1 MFLSNIGKIVSK
13 NYGSLVEEAGGES
26 PVSELYVFLFFCL
39 VPILVGG
46 FLGYYIDLWAGFI
59 GTLISVVG
67 VLTGFSINSVV
78 LLSGHDADGIY
89 QQREDAVR
97 QTKDFTLYSI
107 LVGIVLLAIL
117 TLGYLMIQVGS
128 DFPISFSNAP
138 LEPLTAV
145 SALVYAV
152 LVHYLLILFFVT
164 HRLYT
169 MVHIDVAG

>member
-1 MFLSNIGKIVSK
+1 MFLSNIRKIVSN
-13 NYGSLVEEAGGES
+13 NYGSLVEEAGGE
-26 PVSELYVFLFFCL
+26 PLVSKLYVCFIFGLIP
-39 VPILVGG
+39 VLVGG

-78 LLSGHDADGIY
+78 LLSGHDAEGIY
-89 QQREDAVR
+89 EQRRDAVR

-107 LVGIVLLAIL
+107 LVGIVLLAVL
-117 TLGYLMIQVGS
+117 TLGYLMTQVGS
-128 DFPISFSNAP
+128 DFPVTFPNAP
-138 LEPLTAV
+138 LAPLTGV
-145 SALVYAV
+145 SILVYAI